1 MKSAGVKAK
10 QRPCKGQGATIRGA
24 QAEVEKCS
32 PPHFLSLFSQKFG
45 EREDRRRRRRRARER
60 ERESG
65 GENWRTESFI
75 WNFE

>member
-60 ERESG
+60 ERERRR
-65 GENWRTESFI
+65 ELEDRKFFWSF
-75 WNFE
+75 E